1 MNGWSKLE
9 AEKPW
14 AEKAERHGQVLTG
27 LTGFVA
33 DVDEL
38 LKANAAE
45 QNELELAGW
54 RP

>member
-9 AEKPW
+9 AGKPW
-14 AEKAERHGQVLTG
+14 AEKVERHGQVLTG
-27 LTGFVA
+27 LTGFIA
-33 DVDEL
+33 GIDDL

-45 QNELELAGW
+45 QEEIELAGW